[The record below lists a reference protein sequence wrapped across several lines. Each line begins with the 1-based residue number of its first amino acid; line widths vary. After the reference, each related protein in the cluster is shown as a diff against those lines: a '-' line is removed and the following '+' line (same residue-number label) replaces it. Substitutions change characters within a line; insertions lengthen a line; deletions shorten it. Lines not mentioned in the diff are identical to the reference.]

1 MDSFAGRTYWWK
13 GIPIAA
19 VTCLLIFRKK
29 IGEKHRL
36 MQKGIRKHRELIDH
50 ILHTAIKHFVVT
62 IQKKHF
68 VVKIA
73 NFSNKLIN
81 LQNRVT

>member
-29 IGEKHRL
+29 IGGKHRL

-62 IQKKHF
+62 IQKKKQF

-81 LQNRVT
+81 L